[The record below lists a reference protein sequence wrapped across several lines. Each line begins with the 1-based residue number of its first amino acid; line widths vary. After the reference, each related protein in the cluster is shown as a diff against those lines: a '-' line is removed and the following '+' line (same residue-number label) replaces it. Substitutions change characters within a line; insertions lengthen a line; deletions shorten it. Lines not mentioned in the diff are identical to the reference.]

1 MTHLLR
7 NLVVGVD
14 IGSSSQNT
22 FPEDEEE
29 HKPDVFDPPVD
40 GTGQEE
46 NHVDPL
52 KHRIKIKSPT
62 MKK

>member
-14 IGSSSQNT
+14 VGSSSQNT

-52 KHRIKIKSPT
+52 KHRIK
-62 MKK
+62 